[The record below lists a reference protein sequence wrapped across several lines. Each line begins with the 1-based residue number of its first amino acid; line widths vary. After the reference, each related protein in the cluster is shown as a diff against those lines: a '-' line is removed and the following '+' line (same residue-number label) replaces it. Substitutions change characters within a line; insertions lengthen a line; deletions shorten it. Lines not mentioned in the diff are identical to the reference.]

1 MTENQNDGKLSFDE
15 IENMLTFPSNEEAS
29 KIDFTLEEKV
39 EDKKQ
44 EETED
49 EVKTTPVIEEKKKEE
64 DNISLEQPS
73 IYLQLVKEKLRTGE
87 WEDVLFGN
95 EGEEKPIS
103 EIENISEED
112 YQNLLED
119 HLKHKEEEVNSKYV
133 KIDGLTEVQK
143 SLINIVKTGD
153 LEKARELFENP
164 QQLEE
169 PFQGYDADNEA
180 HNIQV
185 LSWYYSGQGNSEKE
199 IKALL
204 NVAKE
209 DGTLDQKAE
218 KIVNWQKEEYH
229 KKIKQAE
236 EQVREEKKQ
245 EEENIKKYKKELV
258 QELKNDVEEGMA
270 RKFADVATK
279 YNQDGQLQID
289 SIYDE
294 WMKDPKKA
302 SRLLHFLL
310 DEEDYLKKV
319 GANTK
324 KEVQKD
330 LLRKVSIVRNTS
342 KASDP
347 TKNKTEEDKFPDLV
361 FE

>member
-15 IENMLTFPSNEEAS
+15 LENMLTFPSNEDAT
-29 KIDFTLEEKV
+29 KTDFTLEDEETKL
-39 EDKKQ
+39 EDKKG
-44 EETED
+44 EEGNPP
-49 EVKTTPVIEEKKKEE
+49 VKEEKEE
-64 DNISLEQPS
+64 DLVTFEQPS
-73 IYLQLVKEKLRTGE
+73 IYLQLVKEKLKTGE
-87 WEDVLFGN
+87 WDDVLIGE
-95 EGEEKPIS
+95 EGEEKPLS
-103 EIENISEED
+103 ELESIDEET
-112 YQNLLED
+112 YNLLLED
-119 HLKHKEEEVNSKYV
+119 HLKHKQEEVNSKYV
-133 KIDGLTEVQK
+133 KIDGLSDIQK

-164 QQLEE
+164 RQLEE
-169 PFQGYDADNEA
+169 PFQGYDSDNES

-185 LSWYYSGQGNSEKE
+185 LSWYYAGQGNSEKE

-218 KIVNWQKEEYH
+218 KIVNWQKDEYY

-236 EQVREEKKQ
+236 DQAREEKRQ

-258 QELKNDVEEGMA
+258 QELKSGVEEGMA
-270 RKFADVATK
+270 KKFADVATK
-279 YNQDGQLQID
+279 YNKEGQLEID

-302 SRLLHFLL
+302 SRLIHMLL
-310 DEEDYLKKV
+310 DEEDYLKKI

-330 LLRKVSIVRNTS
+330 FLRKANIVRNTS
-342 KASDP
+342 RTADP
-347 TKNKTEEDKFPDLV
+347 TKNKTEEDRFPDLV